1 MAPYNSAPLSYD
13 ELSDEFDYLL
23 HVLRDADKELM
34 LRGADL
40 APGGARYLIRHA
52 LIRAG
57 VEPGPQVDYQASM
70 RSALAHV
77 QGVKR

>member
-1 MAPYNSAPLSYD
+1 MAYNSAPLSYD

-23 HVLRDADKELM
+23 HVLKDADRELT

-57 VEPGPQVDYQASM
+57 VEPGPHVDYQASM

-77 QGVKR
+77 STIKR